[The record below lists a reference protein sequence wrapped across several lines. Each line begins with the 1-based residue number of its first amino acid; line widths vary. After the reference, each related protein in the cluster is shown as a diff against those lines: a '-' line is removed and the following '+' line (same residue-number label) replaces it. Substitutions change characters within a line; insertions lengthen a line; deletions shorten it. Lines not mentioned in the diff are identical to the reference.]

1 MRRTDADPRAEGRPS
16 PVERLLDAKTIAPLA
31 SVFFLIALTVL
42 IVRRSTA
49 PDVERIPA
57 ATPAMPPPE
66 RKPEGYYYRVQ
77 RGDTLETIA
86 KRVYH
91 DSRAWR
97 PIAIANE
104 IDDPRKLRAGK
115 LIWIPAITIRHGRR
129 PAPRDPAAQR
139 GPGSPAASTAPR
151 SRTRE

>member
-1 MRRTDADPRAEGRPS
+1 MRRTDAESPAAERRS
-16 PVERLLDAKTIAPLA
+16 SVERLLDAKTIAPLA

-57 ATPAMPPPE
+57 ATPATPPPE
-66 RKPEGYYYRVQ
+66 RRPEGYYYRVQ

-91 DSRAWR
+91 DARAWR

-104 IDDPRKLRAGK
+104 IEDPRRLRAGT
-115 LIWIPAITIRHGRR
+115 LIWIPAITIRHGHRR
-129 PAPRDPAAQR
+129 DQRAPR
-139 GPGSPAASTAPR
+139 SPAASTAPR